1 MSTVRTSL
9 CALSLVTLA
18 AASSATTFEVK
29 AYDNSTSGGVGVATL
44 ALTAGQQFSVSV
56 AVDDL
61 WSAGPLP
68 RWSNANGLVT
78 DVFYAPGTDSQ
89 VPVYAPGTQIG
100 GRFGTY
106 SQNGLTAAYGTLV
119 GQFGTGS
126 FFAIGTSYT
135 GLATSTDTLKLFYFD
150 SNNGDNSGSVLAS
163 VTAVPEPETYALLL
177 AGLGVMGV
185 VARRR
190 KSPCA

>member
-1 MSTVRTSL
+1 MNTLKSSL
-9 CALSLVTLA
+9 CALSLVALSATA
-18 AASSATTFEVK
+18 GATTFEVK

-56 AVDDL
+56 DADDL
-61 WSAGPLP
+61 WNAGPLP
-68 RWSNANGLVT
+68 RWSNANGLT
-78 DVFYAPGTDSQ
+78 TGVFYAPGTDSQ
-89 VPVYAPGTQIG
+89 VPVYATGTEIG
-100 GRFGTY
+100 SNFGAY

-119 GQFGTGS
+119 GQFGAGS

-135 GLATSTDTLKLFYFD
+135 GMATSTDTLKLFYFD
-150 SNNGDNSGSVLAS
+150 SNNGDNSGSVMAN

-177 AGLGVMGV
+177 AGLGVIGA

-190 KSPCA
+190 KSA